1 MVVSS
6 EWKGNLTEI
15 SKMKS
20 KVGGRGAVGGVS
32 LLSFVWDA
40 FSVFHFL
47 FMFAD
52 NSFVKLFWNL
62 EGFWSLCMSII
73 ASDMSVGFV
82 ALWTIAC
89 QVRLSMGFSRQAY
102 WSGLPCP
109 PPRDLPGL
117 GIKPVSPMSTC
128 IGRWVLYTR
137 ETWEAPLESTVWQI
151 KLISQSVWLIREPW
165 WLRG

>member
-52 NSFVKLFWNL
+52 NSFVKLL
-62 EGFWSLCMSII
+62 
-73 ASDMSVGFV
+73 
-82 ALWTIAC
+82 
-89 QVRLSMGFSRQAY
+89 
-102 WSGLPCP
+102 
-109 PPRDLPGL
+109 
-117 GIKPVSPMSTC
+117 
-128 IGRWVLYTR
+128 
-137 ETWEAPLESTVWQI
+137 
-151 KLISQSVWLIREPW
+151 
-165 WLRG
+165 